1 MSDAET
7 LELIK
12 TALTK
17 VEPKKAALFADLSPN
32 TELDELGLD
41 SLAMMEMLGFIEDHL
56 ETTFDDDEIARV
68 ESIAD
73 LISLVRTGR
82 V

>member
-1 MSDAET
+1 MSDIET
-7 LELIK
+7 IELIK

-17 VEPKKAALFADLSPN
+17 VEPKKAARFAELSLD
-32 TELDELGLD
+32 TGLDELGLD

-56 ETTFDDDEIARV
+56 GTTFDDDEIARA

-73 LISLVRTGR
+73 LVSLVKTGR